1 MPSVRP
7 CVLLRIAAGMVVV
20 SLLVCPPLWSAQL
33 AASPKVLTSLWHK
46 RVAAQLTGLDLT
58 WDGQTVAFTVAPV
71 ESAGEHRLY
80 VFDSAGREVW
90 NTARGL
96 KILGVSLATDGQ
108 YTAIGLM
115 DFSIALFAK
124 HGELLWE
131 RKSVGLPSI
140 SPRGEIMVAFNNGM
154 GGLATPLLEVF
165 HRTGEKVWSFHRHGR
180 VWRSVLSD
188 QGDLLLSLWNGEAL
202 LIDRKQRVV
211 WQQMFAK
218 DAMALAISPE
228 DAHYFAVGTG
238 VLDPSIQLFERTG
251 RLLWRR
257 SLPLGVTEVSLAKQ
271 GAFLL
276 SYGNTIH
283 GQHVALYSRSGELQ
297 WMYHMKEPATEGSK
311 AVVVPDEPLIVAGI
325 ERHQRYYVQGFALT
339 GEPLWVAPVPEPI
352 FDFRVSRDG
361 RYIAAATD
369 SALYFFDTQFTEGAK
384 AQLQE

>member
-1 MPSVRP
+1 
-7 CVLLRIAAGMVVV
+7 VLRRIAAGMVVV
-20 SLLVCPPLWSAQL
+20 SLLVCPTFWSAQL

-58 WDGQTVAFTVAPV
+58 WDGRTVALTVAPL
-71 ESAGEHRLY
+71 ESTGEHRLY
-80 VFDSAGREVW
+80 VFDGTGREVW
-90 NTARGL
+90 TTARGL
-96 KILGVSLATDGQ
+96 KILSVSLAMDGQ

-115 DFSIALFAK
+115 DFSIALFSK
-124 HGELLWE
+124 YGELLWE
-131 RKSVGLPSI
+131 RKSIGFPSV
-140 SPRGEIMVAFNNGM
+140 SPLGDIMVAFNNGM
-154 GGLATPLLEVF
+154 SGLTSPLLEVF
-165 HRTGEKVWSFHRHGR
+165 RRTGEKVWSFHRKGR

-188 QGDLLLSLWNGEAL
+188 QGDLLFSLWNGEAL
-202 LIDRKQRVV
+202 LIDRKQHVL
-211 WQQMFAK
+211 WQQMFTK

-228 DAHYFAVGTG
+228 DAQYFAIGTG
-238 VLDPSIQLFERTG
+238 VLDPSIHLFERTG

-257 SLPLGVTEVSLAKQ
+257 SMPLGVTEVSLAKQ

-297 WMYHMKEPATEGSK
+297 WMHHLKEPATESST

-325 ERHQRYYVQGFALT
+325 ERDGQYYVQGFALT
-339 GEPLWVAPVPEPI
+339 GELLWIAPVPEPI

-369 SALYFFDTQFTEGAK
+369 SAVYFFDTQFSEDAK
-384 AQLQE
+384 AQLQQ

>member
-1 MPSVRP
+1 MPSVCP
-7 CVLLRIAAGMVVV
+7 SVLRRIAAGMAVVF
-20 SLLVCPPLWSAQL
+20 LLACPPLWSAEL
-33 AASPKVLTSLWHK
+33 TTSPKIFTSLWHK
-46 RVAAQLTGLDLT
+46 QVAAQLTGLDLT
-58 WDGQTVAFTVAPV
+58 WDGQTVAFTVAPL

-80 VFDSAGREVW
+80 VFDGTGREVW
-90 NTARGL
+90 SAARGR

-115 DFSIALFAK
+115 DFSVALFSK
-124 HGELLWE
+124 HGKLLWE

-140 SPRGEIMVAFNNGM
+140 SPQGEIIVAFNNGM
-154 GGLATPLLEVF
+154 SGLATPLLEVF
-165 HRTGEKVWSFHRHGR
+165 RHTGEKGWRFHRKGR

-188 QGDLLLSLWNGEAL
+188 QGDLLLSLWDGEAL

-211 WQQMFAK
+211 WQQMYAK
-218 DAMALAISPE
+218 DAMALATSPE
-228 DAHYFAVGTG
+228 DAQYFAIGTG
-238 VLDPSIQLFERTG
+238 VLAPSLHLFERTG

-283 GQHVALYSRSGELQ
+283 GQHVALYGRSGELQ
-297 WMYHMKEPATEGSK
+297 WMYHVKEPATEGSK
-311 AVVVPDEPLIVAGI
+311 AVVVPDESLIVAGI
-325 ERHQRYYVQGFALT
+325 ERHRRYYVQGFALS
-339 GEPLWVAPVPEPI
+339 GELLWVAPVPDPL

-384 AQLQE
+384 VQLQE